1 MKKDQF
7 QYFYRTYIMDEIK
20 TPTSLRD
27 KYETERQYLYRLLS
41 KLNDAILSLASGNVA
56 SYSLGNRS
64 VSYTDLDK
72 IKGLRKETEDR
83 INELKALRSGRSV
96 RNCTTSVFLDP
107 SIILPRKW

>member
-1 MKKDQF
+1 
-7 QYFYRTYIMDEIK
+7 MDEIK

-41 KLNDAILSLASGNVA
+41 KIDDAVMSLVSGSVT

-64 VSYTDLDK
+64 VNYTDLDK
-72 IKGLRKETEDR
+72 LKTLKREVEGR
-83 INELKALRSGRSV
+83 INEIEASLRGASQRSV
-96 RNCTTSVFLDP
+96 YTSVFLDP

>member
-1 MKKDQF
+1 MAV
-7 QYFYRTYIMDEIK
+7 
-20 TPTSLRD
+20 PNSLYE
-27 KYETERQYLYRLLS
+27 KYSTERIALYGLLE
-41 KLNDAILSLASGNVA
+41 KLDDAVLALSSGNVA

-83 INELKALRSGRSV
+83 INELEALLSGRSV

-107 SIILPRKW
+107 SIIVPRRW